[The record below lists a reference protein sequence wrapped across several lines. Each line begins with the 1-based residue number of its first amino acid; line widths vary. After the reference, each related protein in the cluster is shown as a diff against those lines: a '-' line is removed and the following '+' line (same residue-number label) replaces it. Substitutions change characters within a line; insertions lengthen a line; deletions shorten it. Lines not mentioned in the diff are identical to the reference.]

1 MLNKIKESKH
11 RDLIKQLR
19 RLHPNVKLIEDETNY
34 TIKRKLK
41 PRMVNPLIL
50 GSNGEVTQLSE
61 VSQAAK
67 GLIEDAL
74 KQLEKGV
81 YLRVEY

>member
-1 MLNKIKESKH
+1 
-11 RDLIKQLR
+11 
-19 RLHPNVKLIEDETNY
+19 
-34 TIKRKLK
+34 
-41 PRMVNPLIL
+41 MVDPLIL
-50 GSNGEVTQLSE
+50 ERNGEVIHLSE
-61 VSQAAK
+61 VSKAAK

>member
-1 MLNKIKESKH
+1 
-11 RDLIKQLR
+11 
-19 RLHPNVKLIEDETNY
+19 
-34 TIKRKLK
+34 
-41 PRMVNPLIL
+41 MVNPLIL
-50 GSNGEVTQLSE
+50 GSNGEVIQLSE